1 MTAFVEKGKR
11 EKGKRMDR
19 NMTGSVMALHACM
32 AFSISRTTNKLNFYS
47 PLLLWITYLLASAI
61 IRYSANSSKCYQ
73 SSETNKSK
81 HILEWRKVVI

>member
-1 MTAFVEKGKR
+1 MTAFVEKGKI
-11 EKGKRMDR
+11 MDR
-19 NMTGSVMALHACM
+19 DRTGSIMALHACV
-32 AFSISRTTNKLNFYS
+32 AFSISRATNKLNFYS

-61 IRYSANSSKCYQ
+61 IWHSANSSKCYQ

>member
-73 SSETNKSK
+73 SSEM
-81 HILEWRKVVI
+81 LEGRKVDV